1 MEIDVDNIDVDTGF
15 PREGYSWGW
24 GKGGKEVEGN
34 GVLRHLKIEGRNNE
48 LFLIKALVHFI
59 DLYILPGL

>member
-1 MEIDVDNIDVDTGF
+1 MSSIWEKLSPGVARMDH
-15 PREGYSWGW
+15 GW

-59 DLYILPGL
+59 DLHILPGL